1 MLESGTG
8 SLAGIQL
15 MKRKLSEWASTLNEK
30 TTVRHQEQATL
41 LFADICGSTRLFEKY
56 GDLRARQIE
65 TLVLDLLTARTLA
78 YRGVVIKTIGDEI
91 MSRFPDAETGVNA
104 ACEMQQAVKDDL
116 MLVDLGLAIR
126 IGLHHGPV
134 LLEKDDVFGDA
145 VNVAARMVALAKA
158 DQIITTRETLDNLS
172 THLRQKTRGLGY
184 AWVRGKQN
192 EMEIAEVIWY
202 ESDEGLTQMSGGET
216 QKVILNQLYARL
228 VLDYRGRTIE
238 LEPSLQMFKIGRGPK
253 SDLVVDRELV
263 SRSHAAIEFRQGKF
277 ILADHSTN
285 GTYLLLDNG
294 ARFFVRREEF
304 TLQERGTICLGQAAF
319 EHNPDV
325 IRYECKYV
333 A

>member
-1 MLESGTG
+1 MLESSTG
-8 SLAGIQL
+8 RLAVIQG
-15 MKRKLSEWASTLNEK
+15 MKQKLSEWASTLNEK
-30 TTVRHQEQATL
+30 PTVRHQEQATL
-41 LFADICGSTRLFEKY
+41 LFADICGSTHLFEKY

-65 TLVLDLLTARTLA
+65 TLVLDLLAARTLA
-78 YRGVVIKTIGDEI
+78 HRGVVIKTIGDEI
-91 MSRFPDAETGVNA
+91 MSQFPDAETGVNA

-116 MLVDLGLAIR
+116 MLADLGLAIR
-126 IGLHHGPV
+126 IGLHHGSV

-158 DQIITTRETLDNLS
+158 DQIITTQETLDNLS
-172 THLRQKTRGLGY
+172 AHLRQKTRGLGHS
-184 AWVRGKQN
+184 WVRGKQN

-202 ESDEGLTQMSGGET
+202 ESGGLTQMCDGET
-216 QKVILNQLYARL
+216 QKILRNQLYARL
-228 VLDYRGRTIE
+228 VLNYRGREIE
-238 LEPSLQMFKIGRGPK
+238 LVPSLQVFKIGRGPK

-304 TLQERGTICLGQAAF
+304 TLQERGVICLGQAAF
-319 EHNPDV
+319 EQNPDV
-325 IRYECKYV
+325 IRYECKYAV
-333 A
+333 

>member
-1 MLESGTG
+1 MLESSTG
-8 SLAGIQL
+8 RLAVIQG
-15 MKRKLSEWASTLNEK
+15 MKQKLSEWASTLNEK
-30 TTVRHQEQATL
+30 PTVRHQEQATL
-41 LFADICGSTRLFEKY
+41 LFADICGSTHLFEKY

-65 TLVLDLLTARTLA
+65 TLVLDLLAARTLA
-78 YRGVVIKTIGDEI
+78 HRGVVIKTIGDEI
-91 MSRFPDAETGVNA
+91 MSQFPDAETGVNA

-116 MLVDLGLAIR
+116 MLADLGLAIR
-126 IGLHHGPV
+126 IGLHHGSV

-158 DQIITTRETLDNLS
+158 DQIITTQETLDNLS
-172 THLRQKTRGLGY
+172 AHLRQKTRGLGHS
-184 AWVRGKQN
+184 WVRGKQN

-202 ESDEGLTQMSGGET
+202 ESGGLTQMCDGET
-216 QKVILNQLYARL
+216 QKILRNQLYARL
-228 VLDYRGRTIE
+228 VLNYRGREIE
-238 LEPSLQMFKIGRGPK
+238 LVPSLQVFKIGRGPK

-304 TLQERGTICLGQAAF
+304 TLQERGVICLGQAAF
-319 EHNPDV
+319 EQNPDV
-325 IRYECKYV
+325 IRYECKY
-333 A
+333 AA